1 MLDQSGVLGGAELS
15 LLEIMKHMRANADVL
30 LFDDGPFRA
39 ALEEIGARVDV
50 VEQGALAGVRKQGGV
65 SLGALAQLW
74 RLVRD

>member
-39 ALEEIGARVDV
+39 ALDEIGARVDV
-50 VEQGALAGVRKQGGV
+50 VDRARSRACASR
-65 SLGALAQLW
+65 AAY
-74 RLVRD
+74 RPAR